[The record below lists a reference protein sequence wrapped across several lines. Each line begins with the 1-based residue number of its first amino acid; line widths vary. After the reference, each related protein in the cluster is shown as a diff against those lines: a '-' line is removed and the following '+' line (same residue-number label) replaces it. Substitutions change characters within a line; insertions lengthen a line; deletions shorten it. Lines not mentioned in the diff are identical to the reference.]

1 VSALCSWLEALSGGL
16 EAMGSS
22 SSAPRRGHRYRE
34 PGDTIGDMLG
44 FGNDLYDAENATVVG
59 RSQGQCF
66 RSNPGLSSECTWT
79 NILEDG
85 SITVQ
90 GPFYD
95 DLQDVDLAI
104 TGGTGAYAGASGTM
118 TLHARDEL
126 GTEFDFTFDV
136 RLDDDG
142 HSTATETTTRTTGMT
157 TTRTMATRA
166 TGSPTTE
173 SADHVLIEAHE
184 RSRRRRDMDAA
195 SPSARTLGSGAVLG
209 RDPRRRGGR
218 RGRGRR

>member
-1 VSALCSWLEALSGGL
+1 MQARRMVSGVLTAGIGAVLMAGGAVMADS
-16 EAMGSS
+16 ESMGFTVVER
-22 SSAPRRGHRYRE
+22 ATTDVVIDIGE
-34 PGDTIGDMLG
+34 PGDTLGDMLA
-44 FGNDLYDAENATVVG
+44 FGNDLYDADNAAVVG
-59 RSQGQCF
+59 RDQGQCF
-66 RSNPGLSSECTWT
+66 RSNPGLSWECTFT

-126 GTEFDFTFDV
+126 GTELDFTFDV

-142 HSTATETTTRTTGMT
+142 YSDHDGDDDSDDE
-157 TTRTMATRA
+157 
-166 TGSPTTE
+166 E
-173 SADHVLIEAHE
+173 SDDDESDDGE
-184 RSRRRRDMDAA
+184 SDD
-195 SPSARTLGSGAVLG
+195 
-209 RDPRRRGGR
+209 
-218 RGRGRR
+218 